1 MKLTDKQFIQKWND
15 IKSPTRMAEDL
26 GLTCRSIYKRRAA
39 LERKYG
45 INLDCPAPN
54 SPKRGRAA
62 MTPGNMR
69 REMDIDNFQV
79 TMTFTLMT
87 TLEAMQ
93 DWNAS
98 GLDDNDLIE
107 IAKYDIERVIKS
119 CVDYTKL

>member
-1 MKLTDKQFIQKWND
+1 MRINKKGE
-15 IKSPTRMAEDL
+15 SPFKVV
-26 GLTCRSIYKRRAA
+26 RS
-39 LERKYG
+39 
-45 INLDCPAPN
+45 
-54 SPKRGRAA
+54 
-62 MTPGNMR
+62 

-119 CVDYTKL
+119 CADYTKL

>member
-1 MKLTDKQFIQKWND
+1 M
-15 IKSPTRMAEDL
+15 R
-26 GLTCRSIYKRRAA
+26 IYKKG
-39 LERKYG
+39 E
-45 INLDCPAPN
+45 
-54 SPKRGRAA
+54 SPFKVVRS
-62 MTPGNMR
+62 